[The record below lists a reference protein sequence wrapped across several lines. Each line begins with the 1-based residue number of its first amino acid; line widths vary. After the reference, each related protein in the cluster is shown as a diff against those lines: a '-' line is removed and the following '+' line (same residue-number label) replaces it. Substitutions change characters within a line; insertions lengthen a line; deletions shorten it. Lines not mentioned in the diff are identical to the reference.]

1 VIDCTAEE
9 IFGITQNSIV
19 DFDDFQVFYF
29 EIFSRVQPEPNFK
42 DKVDD
47 LQMSSRDEANA
58 LNTEFDNQRSDRE
71 QLNLI
76 KEVTSRDLRSPTK
89 RK

>member
-1 VIDCTAEE
+1 
-9 IFGITQNSIV
+9 
-19 DFDDFQVFYF
+19 
-29 EIFSRVQPEPNFK
+29 
-42 DKVDD
+42 
-47 LQMSSRDEANA
+47 MSSRDEANA

>member
-1 VIDCTAEE
+1 MT
-9 IFGITQNSIV
+9 
-19 DFDDFQVFYF
+19 
-29 EIFSRVQPEPNFK
+29 
-42 DKVDD
+42 
-47 LQMSSRDEANA
+47 SRDEAIA

-76 KEVTSRDLRSPTK
+76 KEASSRDPKSPTK

>member
-1 VIDCTAEE
+1 MT
-9 IFGITQNSIV
+9 T
-19 DFDDFQVFYF
+19 
-29 EIFSRVQPEPNFK
+29 
-42 DKVDD
+42 
-47 LQMSSRDEANA
+47 RDEAIA

-76 KEVTSRDLRSPTK
+76 KEASSRDLKSPNK